1 MHTEVSI
8 VIPAKNN
15 QKQLDCCL
23 KSILRSEINFIFEI
37 IIVDDNK
44 RSRTCYAMSN

>member
-1 MHTEVSI
+1 MQTEVSI

-23 KSILRSEINFIFEI
+23 KSILSSEKNFVFEI
-37 IIVDDNK
+37 ILKIKNRELV
-44 RSRTCYAMSN
+44 TQ